1 MQDLY
6 KDIGKYNLVKKHK
19 VLVVFDDMI
28 ADIINSK
35 KLNPVVT
42 ELFFRDIKLSISLVL
57 LHNHTLKY

>member
-35 KLNPVVT
+35 KT
-42 ELFFRDIKLSISLVL
+42 KSSSDWTIF
-57 LHNHTLKY
+57 